1 MFKPRISEKP
11 GVYSPVT
18 GQAVVVQTTCKFGR
32 DRGGMPVPCF
42 TSTNCFFLYQV
53 SMITILMILQENTKT
68 IQLAGSNFL
77 IRNYLDALRVT
88 SWL

>member
-42 TSTNCFFLYQV
+42 TSTNCFFY
-53 SMITILMILQENTKT
+53 T
-68 IQLAGSNFL
+68 
-77 IRNYLDALRVT
+77 RCR
-88 SWL
+88 